1 VVVVIKAF
9 SVASDVMWDNLGSS
23 CGAKHLLPILSTSQ
37 NPTPR
42 TRFTPST
49 TLVSIITA
57 LPDSA
62 HLFARTAVVL
72 LPVVPSCGTLPY
84 CERPSTRPQQHGA
97 RPTECVTTTH
107 RIATTDARS
116 ISHVVEAVLRL
127 RHLTSGAYRFAL
139 ATAVA
144 CSLRRRSSA
153 TGIHSR

>member
-1 VVVVIKAF
+1 
-9 SVASDVMWDNLGSS
+9 MS
-23 CGAKHLLPILSTSQ
+23 CGTILEAAVAPSICSPFSQHRRTQLL
-37 NPTPR
+37 
-42 TRFTPST
+42 
-49 TLVSIITA
+49 A
-57 LPDSA
+57 PDS
-62 HLFARTAVVL
+62 HARPRSSQSSQHFRILRTCLRALAVVL

-127 RHLTSGAYRFAL
+127 RHLTSGAHRFAL

-144 CSLRRRSSA
+144 CGLRRRSSA